1 MSDNSPEGLAQYT
14 WTLYSLT
21 GHPLLPSE
29 AGRFSMVRLRR
40 NIVALLT
47 MAFCL
52 VGQAALFFTQTNSA
66 WHLLVILLSGYL
78 LAWALY
84 GLLSPT
90 SHAELMKRFSL
101 MTASITFC
109 LLVAEGAALLGVV
122 DYRAV
127 LGSFES
133 SNALS
138 VAGRHGDHELL
149 WRHDPYYRY
158 EEPYQGNLGAALCTP
173 PDVSK
178 NVVVHYDRHGFR
190 NSVDLQQADI
200 VVIGD
205 SYIEGYMTLE
215 SKLATTLLSRL
226 QDKTVANLGHS
237 GYGPQ
242 QELVVLKRYG
252 LPLHPRIV
260 IWAFFEGNDFSDA
273 EWYEDKVARAGS
285 PFWRNLW
292 HRSLTRNVLTRTLR
306 PATECTPHPE
316 IEHFQAHFMD
326 EQHVATPV
334 FFAPSEIE
342 PFSESRLSKVLIS
355 LAEAAALCREH
366 NIAFMVAFIPE
377 KYRVY
382 HDLSNVTF
390 GSDAIPSWRVSN
402 LPVELARRLAQLDL
416 GVHYVDLTSALKTA
430 SRRGIVTYLP
440 DDTHWTDAG
449 NRVVAEALHEA
460 LGSVAPQA
468 RLR

>member
-1 MSDNSPEGLAQYT
+1 
-14 WTLYSLT
+14 
-21 GHPLLPSE
+21 
-29 AGRFSMVRLRR
+29 MVRLQR
-40 NIVALLT
+40 NTVALLT
-47 MAFCL
+47 TALCL
-52 VGQAALFFTQTNSA
+52 VGQAALFFTQVTSA
-66 WHLLVILLSGYL
+66 GHLLVILLSGYL

-101 MTASITFC
+101 MTTSIAMC

-133 SNALS
+133 GNALS
-138 VAGRHGDHELL
+138 VAGRHADHELF
-149 WRHDPYYRY
+149 WQHDPYYRY
-158 EEPYQGNLGAALCTP
+158 EEPYQGNLGAALCRP

-178 NVVVHYDRHGFR
+178 KVVVHYDRHGFR

-205 SYIEGYMTLE
+205 SYIEGYMTPE
-215 SKLATTLLSRL
+215 SKLATTLLGQL
-226 QDKTVANLGHS
+226 QGKTVANLGHS

-252 LPLHPRIV
+252 LPLHPRTV
-260 IWAFFEGNDFSDA
+260 IWTFFEGNDFSDA
-273 EWYEDKVARAGS
+273 ERYEEKVARAGS

-292 HRSLTRNVLTRTLR
+292 SRSLTRNVLTRWLR
-306 PATECTPHPE
+306 PANECTPHSE
-316 IEHFQAHFMD
+316 IEQFQAHFMD
-326 EQHVATPV
+326 EHHMAKPV
-334 FFAPSEIE
+334 LFAPSEIE

-355 LAEAAALCREH
+355 IAEAAALCREQ
-366 NIAFMVAFIPE
+366 NIGFIVAFIPE

-390 GSDAIPSWRVSN
+390 ASDAIRSWRVSN

-416 GVHYVDLTSALKTA
+416 GIHYVDLTPALKTA
-430 SRRGIVTYLP
+430 SRKGIATYLS
-440 DDTHWTDAG
+440 DDTHWTDAAIG
-449 NRVVAEALHEA
+449 SWQKPYMKLSAPLLRRQRVI
-460 LGSVAPQA
+460 
-468 RLR
+468 